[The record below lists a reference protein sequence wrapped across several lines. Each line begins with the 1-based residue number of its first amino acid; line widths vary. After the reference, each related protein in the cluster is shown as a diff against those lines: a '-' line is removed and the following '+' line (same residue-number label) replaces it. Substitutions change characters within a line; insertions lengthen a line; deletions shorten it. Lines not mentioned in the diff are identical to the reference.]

1 MAHVP
6 WEDTF
11 RSCNCEDSIVE
22 QLKGLKHSGK
32 ASMPSNSSDSE
43 TKSG

>member
-1 MAHVP
+1 MARVP

-22 QLKGLKHSGK
+22 QLKGPKHSGK
-32 ASMPSNSSDSE
+32 VSIPSNSFDSE
-43 TKSG
+43 TRSG